1 VPVQRRVSLFVVAA
15 TLLGAWIVCWWVYH
29 ANGGGTYGWFYVV
42 APLVAG
48 LLTLGA
54 AGAIVRSWR
63 TDGRA
68 LVPVLVSVLADASI
82 LLLALALY
90 ARGA

>member
-1 VPVQRRVSLFVVAA
+1 MPRRLNLAAIAA
-15 TLLGAWIVCWWVYH
+15 TVVGAWILCWWVYH

-42 APLVAG
+42 APVVAG
-48 LLTLGA
+48 LLSIGA
-54 AGAIVRSWR
+54 AGAIIRAWR

-68 LVPVLVSVLADASI
+68 LVPVVVSIVAVASI